1 MLAPPSPAVPLPPYQ
16 GLSLSSLLEK
26 VLRAYPA
33 VEDAVVKLC
42 EDSVTRRA
50 FHYYMVTEHYA
61 GMCITQRGKTYYV
74 TRVSSI
80 RNTAS
85 YEQYSWVLWHDDQ
98 SGTSVDENPK
108 VAYRLY
114 SHKWMDWVTVKH

>member
-1 MLAPPSPAVPLPPYQ
+1 M
-16 GLSLSSLLEK
+16 
-26 VLRAYPA
+26 
-33 VEDAVVKLC
+33 C

-50 FHYYMVTEHYA
+50 LHYYTVEEHFA
-61 GMCITQRGKTYYV
+61 GMQITQRGKTYYV

-80 RNTAS
+80 RNTAG
-85 YEQYSWVLWHDDQ
+85 YEQYSWVLWHDDK

-114 SHKWMDWVTVKH
+114 SHKWFDWVAVKH